1 MGALHFTFWAALTA
15 FVVRTRFGVYPTVT
29 ATCGT
34 GLLVISPFPL
44 GIVTGFGA
52 TKEFLYLLC
61 AITPRTLGNAAF
73 ADGVGTLAFFA
84 NGSLAATHVAVTKA
98 VHTLWAINS
107 DFFHVSLFDVAR
119 FSR

>member
-61 AITPRTLGNAAF
+61 AIRPRALGNAGF
-73 ADGVGTLAFFA
+73 ADGVCAFDLFA
-84 NGSLAATHVAVTKA
+84 NGAFTAAHVAVAKA
-98 VHTLWAINS
+98 AYTLGAICF
-107 DFFHVSLFDVAR
+107 DFLHISLFDVA
-119 FSR
+119 